1 MASYNVALAAS
12 AHKELRHLPRH
23 EISRIHQR
31 IVDLATSPRPHGVQK
46 LSGAKDEYR
55 LRQGDYRI
63 VYHVDDVTR
72 EVTILRIRHRKDA
85 YRWSA

>member
-23 EISRIHQR
+23 EIPRIHQR
-31 IVDLATSPRPHGVQK
+31 IVELAANPRPHGVQK
-46 LSGAKDEYR
+46 VAGAEDEYR
-55 LRQGDYRI
+55 VRQGDYRI
-63 VYHVDDVTR
+63 VYHVDDAAR

-85 YRWSA
+85 YR